1 MKPLLPICIALL
13 IAAGCGQR
21 DQAADAVDSRERP
34 DNPMPEPADE
44 IAAPGQVPDGAMAEL
59 ASTQGNTAT
68 GSLALSAEDAG
79 GVRITGALQGLKPN
93 GEYGFHIHEKGDCSA
108 PDASSAGAH
117 FNPTNAQHGNPEG
130 EAHHAGDML
139 NAKSDGNGVA
149 TIDTVAKGVTLHSGQ
164 PTDVLGKAIVLHEK
178 ADDYTTQPS
187 GDSGSRIAC
196 GVITVQANAQT
207 TG

>member
-1 MKPLLPICIALL
+1 MKPLLPICVALL

-21 DQAADAVDSRERP
+21 DQPTDAVDSRARP
-34 DNPMPEPADE
+34 DNPMPEPADDV
-44 IAAPGQVPDGAMAEL
+44 AAPGQVPNGAVAEL

-68 GSLALSAEDAG
+68 GSLALTGVEG
-79 GVRITGALQGLKPN
+79 GVHLTGALQGLKPN

-108 PDASSAGAH
+108 PDASSAGSH

-130 EAHHAGDML
+130 DSHHAGDML
-139 NAKSDGNGVA
+139 NAKSDDQGVA
-149 TIDTVAKGVTLHSGQ
+149 KVDTVAKGVTLHSGQ
-164 PTDVLGKAIVLHEK
+164 PTDVLGKAVVLHEK
-178 ADDYTTQPS
+178 ADDYKTQPS

-196 GVITVQANAQT
+196 GVITVQAPAQS

>member
-1 MKPLLPICIALL
+1 MKPLLPLCIALL
-13 IAAGCGQR
+13 LAAGCGQR

-34 DNPMPEPADE
+34 DNPMPEPADDV
-44 IAAPGQVPDGAMAEL
+44 AASGQMPDGAVAEL

-68 GSLALSAEDAG
+68 GSLALSAADG

-108 PDASSAGAH
+108 PDASSAGPH
-117 FNPTNAQHGNPEG
+117 FNPMNMQHGNPEG
-130 EAHHAGDML
+130 DSHHAGDML
-139 NAKSDGNGVA
+139 NAKSDDNGVA
-149 TIDTVAKGVTLHSGQ
+149 QVDTVAKSVTLHSGQ

-178 ADDYTTQPS
+178 ADDYKTQPS

-196 GVITVQANAQT
+196 GVITIQANTQT